1 MGKLCFES
9 YISLKV
15 VKVFEVYVE
24 LLLFVYLIGLVILIK
39 VNVKKKGNQ
48 SVNLVQIS
56 GEITKHL
63 E

>member
-48 SVNLVQIS
+48 SVSLVQIS